1 MSTAKTCAGPCG
13 KIKPADDVH
22 FHRRKESIDGFRHV
36 CRECW
41 NANRRQREAIN
52 AGRAPAPIPAPVP
65 REPIADDEVTDGR
78 AVEAPSQPAPRA
90 PAEPREPERILR
102 EHRLG
107 TDLERTKRELKR
119 LTAELAAAQERQS
132 VLDALGA
139 APIAPVEK
147 REIRSG
153 LREATAV
160 VLCSDWH
167 VEEPVDPTKVNGLNE
182 YSLAIADRRIERMT
196 DGILWLL
203 DMHRARFAIRDLV
216 LWLGGDLMTGH
227 IHPELV
233 ETSELHPI
241 ETVLWLHARLIKM
254 IDTLVA
260 SAGLERIIVPCSPGN
275 HGRTTEKRRIST
287 AHENSYEWMLY
298 RHLEQH
304 YAGHDVVEVNA
315 PRAQLVYIDVYG
327 RKMRFTHG
335 ESINFGGGVGGITI
349 PINKAIAGWNVAHR
363 ADVTCIGHFHQLTLL
378 EHVVVNGSLIGHS
391 PYAVA
396 IRAPYEPP
404 RQAWF
409 LMDSERGRCCST
421 PIWVDDHHART

>member
-1 MSTAKTCAGPCG
+1 MTE
-13 KIKPADDVH
+13 
-22 FHRRKESIDGFRHV
+22 HRRCTGKGACGQVKPLDAKHFRARKDVPGAMYSI
-36 CRECW
+36 CRAC
-41 NANRRQREAIN
+41 EAARA
-52 AGRAPAPIPAPVP
+52 AGRRTGLGAIPRAPIG
-65 REPIADDEVTDGR
+65 DDEVTDGR
-78 AVEAPSQPAPRA
+78 AVETPAAPPSRPPAQ
-90 PAEPREPERILR
+90 PREPDTILR
-102 EHRLG
+102 EHRRDAEL
-107 TDLERTKRELKR
+107 DRTKTELRR
-119 LTAELAAAQERQS
+119 LAAELNTAHERQR
-132 VLDALGA
+132 VLDALGTA
-139 APIAPVEK
+139 SVAPVVR
-147 REIRSG
+147 REIASG
-153 LREATAV
+153 AREATAV

-167 VEEPVDPTKVNGLNE
+167 VEEVVEPEKVNGLNE
-182 YSLAIADRRIERMT
+182 YSLAIADRRIERLT

-203 DMHRARFAIRDLV
+203 DMHRARFQIRDLV

-241 ETVLWLHARLIKM
+241 ETVLWLHARILRM

-287 AHENSYEWMLY
+287 AHENSYEWLLY
-298 RHLEQH
+298 RQIAAH
-304 YAGHDVVEVNA
+304 YDGHPVVEVIA
-315 PRAQLVYIDVYG
+315 PRAQLVYLDVYG
-327 RKMRFTHG
+327 RRMRFTHG

-349 PINKAIAGWNVAHR
+349 PINKAISGWNVAHR

-421 PIWVDDHHART
+421 PIWVDERPEAPGAGEPG